1 MPVAPQ
7 LLDNVDTAVDT
18 ILERLGPDIRIGMPL
33 GLGKPIQL
41 INALY
46 QRAKADPSLQLR
58 ILTALSL
65 EKPKPGSE
73 LEARFLQPFI
83 DRVFDDC
90 PELEYMQ
97 DLRAGRLPANVQVL
111 EFFFKPGSSLGNA
124 HAQQHY
130 ISSNY
135 THAARDV
142 FSQGCNVAAQM
153 VAKREVDGETR
164 YSLSCN
170 PDTSPELVR
179 MLRAAQAAGERD
191 CLVIGQVND
200 RLPYMAHDAEV
211 TADTFD
217 LIIDRPDYHTTLF
230 STPKMPVTT
239 PDYAIGLAAA
249 ALIKDGGTLQV
260 GIGALGDAIVHAA
273 QLRHR
278 EPDRFRQV
286 LDELGLLASHGPL
299 IEQTGGTGAF
309 KQGLYGATEMF
320 VDGFLHLIDSG
331 ILKRKVYDFTEL
343 QRLLNA
349 GRVTEEISPELLDL
363 LEEEGERV
371 IRTHEFEALQ
381 FHGVFNDDCRYEL
394 GHIIAP
400 DGERIMAN
408 LAIPESRERLKAK
421 CLGSRLRNGYVLHG
435 GFFLGPRSFYDAL
448 NAMSESQRREI
459 CMTGVEKVN
468 QLDLNPALYKEQRI
482 HARFINTGLM
492 VTLGG
497 AVVSDGLED
506 GRVLSGVGGQYNFVA
521 LAHHLL
527 TGRSILMIRAVREAD
542 GQARSNVVF
551 SYGHITIP
559 RHLRDIVIT
568 EYGIADL
575 RGKTD
580 SEVAKALINI
590 ADSRFQA
597 ALLEQ
602 AKAAGKIEAGYEIP
616 SAHRDNRPER
626 LAAVIARHSDD
637 QRFCPFPFGTD
648 LTQME
653 QVLGKALKTV
663 KARAEQLPK
672 WRLLWRALQPP
683 AASPGMAPYLQRM
696 GLEQA
701 SSLQDRAVRA
711 LLIEAL
717 QNAAVD

>member
-1 MPVAPQ
+1 MSVAPQ
-7 LLDNVDTAVDT
+7 LLDNVDTAVET
-18 ILERLGPDIRIGMPL
+18 IIDRLGPDIRIGMPL

-46 QRAKADPSLQLR
+46 QRAKADASLQLR

-65 EKPKPGSE
+65 EKPKPSSE
-73 LEARFLQPFI
+73 LEGRFRQPFV

-90 PELEYMQ
+90 PDLDYMK
-97 DLRAGRLPANVQVL
+97 DLRAGRLPDNVQVL

-153 VAKREVDGETR
+153 VARREVDGETR

-179 MLRAAQAAGERD
+179 MLRAAQATGERD

-217 LIIDRPDYHTTLF
+217 LIIERPDYHTTLF

-273 QLRHR
+273 QIRHQ

-286 LDELGLLASHGPL
+286 LDELGLLSSHGAL
-299 IEQTGGTGAF
+299 IDQTGGTSTF
-309 KQGLYGATEMF
+309 ERGLYGATEMF

-349 GRVTEEISPELLDL
+349 GRVTEEITPELLDL

-381 FHGVFNDDCRYEL
+381 FHGVFRDDCRYEL

-448 NAMSESQRREI
+448 NEMSEEQRRTI

-527 TGRSILMIRAVREAD
+527 TGRSILMIRAVREAE

-590 ADSRFQA
+590 ADSRFQSE
-597 ALLEQ
+597 LLAQ
-602 AKAAGKIEAGYEIP
+602 AQAAGKIESSYQIP
-616 SAHRDNRPER
+616 SAHRDNHPER
-626 LAAVIARHSDD
+626 LAAVIGRHSNA
-637 QRFCPFPFGTD
+637 QHFCPFPFGTD
-648 LTQME
+648 LTEME
-653 QVLGKALKTV
+653 QVLGKALKSV
-663 KARAEQLPK
+663 KAQAAELPK
-672 WRLLWRALQPP
+672 WQLLWRALRPPP
-683 AASPGMAPYLQRM
+683 ASPEMAPYLQRM

-701 SSLQDRAVRA
+701 SGMQDRAVRA
-711 LLIEAL
+711 LLIDALREAKIH
-717 QNAAVD
+717 

>member
-1 MPVAPQ
+1 MRPAPK
-7 LLDNVDTAVDT
+7 LLNHVDAAVDA
-18 ILERLGPDIRIGMPL
+18 IIERLGPDIRIGMPL

-46 QRAKADPSLQLR
+46 ARAKADPKLQLR

-65 EKPKPGSE
+65 EKPKPGSA

-83 DRVFDDC
+83 DRVFEDC
-90 PELEYMQ
+90 PDLDYML

-153 VAKREVDGETR
+153 VAQRSEGGSTR

-179 MLRAAQAAGERD
+179 MLRAAQARGERD
-191 CLVIGQVND
+191 CLVIGQVNN

-211 TADTFD
+211 DADSFD
-217 LIIDRPDYHTTLF
+217 LIIDHPDYHTTLF

-249 ALIKDGGTLQV
+249 ALIRDGGTLQV

-278 EPDRFRQV
+278 EPERFRQV
-286 LDELGLLASHGPL
+286 LDQLGLIASHGEL
-299 IEQTGGTGAF
+299 IDTTGGTDAF
-309 KQGLYGATEMF
+309 EQGLYGATEMF
-320 VDGFLHLIDSG
+320 VDGFLHLHQAG

-343 QRLLNA
+343 QRLLNQ
-349 GRVTEEISPELLDL
+349 GRISETVTPELLDL
-363 LEEEGERV
+363 LEAEGERV

-381 FHGVFNDDCRYEL
+381 FHGVFSDDCRYEL

-421 CLGSRLRNGYVLHG
+421 CLGTRLRNGYVLHG

-448 NAMSESQRREI
+448 NAMSESERRQI

-468 QLDLNPALYKEQRI
+468 QLDLDPALYKEQRV

-527 TGRSILMIRAVREAD
+527 TGRSILMIRAVREA
-542 GQARSNVVF
+542 GGKASSNVVF
-551 SYGHITIP
+551 NYGHITIP

-580 SEVAKALINI
+580 AEVAKALINI
-590 ADSRFQA
+590 ADSRFQDE
-597 ALLEQ
+597 LLAQ
-602 AKAAGKIEAGYEIP
+602 AIASGKVEAGYQVP
-616 SAHRDNRPER
+616 AAHRHNRPER
-626 LAAVIARHSDD
+626 LAEIIGGHANDE
-637 QRFCPFPFGTD
+637 RFCPFPFGTD
-648 LTQME
+648 LTEME
-653 QVLGKALKTV
+653 QKLGKALKAV
-663 KARAEQLPK
+663 KAKAEQTPK
-672 WRLLWRALQPP
+672 LKLVWQAFRAS
-683 AASPGMAPYLQRM
+683 APGPEMAPYLQRM
-696 GLEQA
+696 GLEQPGT
-701 SSLQDRAVRA
+701 LQDRIVRTLLVDA
-711 LLIEAL
+711 LR
-717 QNAAVD
+717 AAEQT